1 MPAFQAVPSHSPHVS
16 TARLVA
22 ARFLVQATVDPGLLP
37 RLLEPI
43 AKLGEVPTRVHASR
57 ESGDGSELTIDLRVG
72 RVTPRT
78 AELIE
83 NGLRRVLGVRQLI
96 AVTEPDA

>member
-1 MPAFQAVPSHSPHVS
+1 MPALQAVLSHSPHVS

-22 ARFLVQATVDPGLLP
+22 ARFFVQATVDPGLLP

>member
-1 MPAFQAVPSHSPHVS
+1 MPALQAVLSHTPDVS
-16 TARLVA
+16 TPDLVA

-72 RVTPRT
+72 RLTPRT

>member
-1 MPAFQAVPSHSPHVS
+1 
-16 TARLVA
+16 
-22 ARFLVQATVDPGLLP
+22 
-37 RLLEPI
+37 
-43 AKLGEVPTRVHASR
+43 VHASR

-72 RVTPRT
+72 RLTPRT